1 MRKIRAAVV
10 RQKGESFQIENMVLG
25 EPRADEV
32 LVRMSLDSLP
42 IF

>member
-25 EPRADEV
+25 EPRADIV
-32 LVRMSLDSLP
+32 LIRISMDSLP
-42 IF
+42 NF